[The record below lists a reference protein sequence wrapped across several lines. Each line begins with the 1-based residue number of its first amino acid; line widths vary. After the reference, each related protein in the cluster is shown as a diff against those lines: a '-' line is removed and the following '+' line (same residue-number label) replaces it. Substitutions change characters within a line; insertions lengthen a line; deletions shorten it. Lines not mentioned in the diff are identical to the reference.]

1 MDIFKGV
8 IAFLAVVLNTLFW
21 CIFLLSVA
29 VFKLIIPIEGWKRL
43 CTKLIINIGECWIF
57 CNGLWMKILHK
68 PEWKI
73 EGFESLDKDNWYLSV
88 ANHQSWA
95 DIFVLQAITNRNI
108 PMLKFF
114 MKHVLIWVPV
124 IGLAW
129 WALDM
134 PFLKRYTKEE
144 LEENPK
150 LRGKD
155 IRAMEKSFER
165 FSRYPVSIFSF
176 AEGTRFTEDKKESQN
191 SKYNY
196 LLNPKSGGI
205 GLTLTTMPYI
215 KLMLDFTIFYHSDV
229 RTFWDFLCGRISK
242 VTIKVREVEI
252 PSNLL
257 GKNYEEDIRFREEL
271 KTWMENLWREKDKYM
286 EELKHD

>member
-1 MDIFKGV
+1 MEILRG
-8 IAFLAVVLNTLFW
+8 ILSFLAVVLNTLFW

-29 VFKLIIPIEGWKRL
+29 VLKLLVPVEAWKKV
-43 CTKLIINIGECWIF
+43 CTKIIINVGECWIY
-57 CNGLWMKILHK
+57 CNGLWIKLLHR
-68 PEWKI
+68 PELKV
-73 EGFESLDKDNWYLSV
+73 EGFESLDRSKWYLSV

-95 DIFVLQAITNRNI
+95 DIFVLQDITNRQI

-144 LEENPK
+144 IERNPN

-155 IRAMEKSFER
+155 VKEMEKSFSR
-165 FSRYPVSIFSF
+165 YSRYPVSIFSF
-176 AEGTRFTEDKKESQN
+176 AEGTRFTEEKKIAQN
-191 SKYNY
+191 SKFNN

-215 KLMLDFTIFYHSDV
+215 KVLLDFTIHYESS
-229 RTFWDFLCGRISK
+229 RRSFWDFLCGRMSK
-242 VTIKVREVEI
+242 ANVRVKEVQI
-252 PSNLL
+252 PEYLL
-257 GKNYEEDIRFREEL
+257 GKNYEEDIEFREEL
-271 KTWMENLWREKDKYM
+271 KSWMENLWSDKDQYL
-286 EELKHD
+286 EELK